1 MHSGRC
7 RNAAAAAALVA
18 CLVAC
23 SPERPVA
30 EETPVPVRVRTPAYV
45 ERPESVSASGS
56 VEGSQSVPLAFQVA
70 GRVAQVYV
78 EEGDV
83 VRAGQLL
90 AELDA
95 TDYRNA
101 LNAALGQAQAAAATA
116 KKAAAG
122 PRPQELEQARIDF
135 ERWQDEY
142 RRMRFLFE
150 RKSLPA
156 NDFRKVEAAYS
167 AARERYEMARQ
178 GTRAEDIAAAE
189 AQAQAAQ
196 AQVEIARKRL
206 DDTRLTA
213 PLGGYIAQRRI
224 EPGVMVAAG
233 TPILSV
239 VDLDPVEVRVG
250 VPEAEIGKV
259 QQGAAAE
266 IAVPSLGGRRFP
278 GKVKKVGVAAEPTSR
293 TYPVT
298 IAVPNRERVL
308 LAGMVAEARILGAGT
323 MRVLTIPGEAV
334 VRDPQGV
341 TLVYVYFP
349 DRKRVYARR
358 VEIGAPVGRELEV
371 RSGLLGDEQV
381 VVAGQQ
387 KLREGMLVEVV
398 GGEQ

>member
-1 MHSGRC
+1 MRSSWRRHAT
-7 RNAAAAAALVA
+7 AAVALVA
-18 CLVAC
+18 CLAAC
-23 SPERPVA
+23 SRERPAA
-30 EETPVPVRVRTPAYV
+30 EEKPVPVRVRTPASA
-45 ERPESVSASGS
+45 EQPESVSVSGS
-56 VEGSQSVPLAFQVA
+56 VEGSRTVPLAFQVA
-70 GRVAQVYV
+70 GRVARVYV
-78 EEGDV
+78 EEGDA

-101 LNAALGQAQAAAATA
+101 LNAALGQAQAAEAVA
-116 KKAAAG
+116 KKAVAG
-122 PRPQELEQARIDF
+122 PRPEEVEQARIDF

-142 RRMRFLFE
+142 QRMRFLFE

-156 NDFRKVEAAYS
+156 NDFRKVEAAYN
-167 AARERYEMARQ
+167 AGRVRYEMARQ

-189 AQAQAAQ
+189 AQAKAAQ
-196 AQVEIARKRL
+196 AQVEVARKRL
-206 DDTRLTA
+206 EDTRLTA
-213 PLGGYIAQRRI
+213 PSAGYIAQRRI

-233 TPILSV
+233 TPVLAV

-259 QQGAAAE
+259 RHGAAAE
-266 IAVPSLGGRRFP
+266 IAVPSLGGRRFQ
-278 GKVKKVGVAAEPTSR
+278 GKVEKIGVAAEPTSR

-298 IAVPNRERVL
+298 IAVPNPERVL
-308 LAGMVAEARILGAGT
+308 LAGMVAEARILGART
-323 MRVLTIPGEAV
+323 TRVLTIPGEAV

-358 VEIGAPVGRELEV
+358 VELGAPVGRELEV
-371 RSGLLGDEQV
+371 RSGLRGDEQV

-387 KLREGMLVEVV
+387 KLREGMLVEVL
-398 GGEQ
+398 EDEK